1 MISSD
6 CNSLILISVFSFF
19 NLFRNLSPFSPL
31 FSNLFPQKNIA
42 NNIKTII
49 AQRRLPAFDSGRHA
63 RLTYRPASGRPT
75 AGRQVGLDRGR
86 RPGGRRNGG
95 FGGQRPPTEN
105 LNDFHNDL
113 STGSVGEGGR
123 RKKIQK
129 ILLQQQHQQ
138 PTDDDYVEF
147 PLNTITILL

>member
-1 MISSD
+1 MMSQ
-6 CNSLILISVFSFF
+6 
-19 NLFRNLSPFSPL
+19 LFR
-31 FSNLFPQKNIA
+31 
-42 NNIKTII
+42 NIKTII

-105 LNDFHNDL
+105 LNDFHDDYQRGRWGREAGG
-113 STGSVGEGGR
+113 TGGSGSAAPRQRTLMISIMICRRGRWGREAGG
-123 RKKIQK
+123 KIQK
-129 ILLQQQHQQ
+129 FQKLLLLQQQQQ
-138 PTDDDYVEF
+138 PAFRPDF
-147 PLNTITILL
+147 FSNL